1 MGMRGVEKDNGGE
14 NYNIHYI
21 HIQICQRI
29 KKPWLYLANL
39 IVIEED
45 YMPTVSSTLFY
56 EDQNY

>member
-14 NYNIHYI
+14 NYKILYI
-21 HIQICQRI
+21 HIKICQRI